1 MMKKIALVFVLFAT
15 FANVGFCSL
24 KSDEINIYNLKKS
37 NMYLLDL
44 DTRVQEIIVS
54 DKNIVD
60 VYPVTSAESEN
71 KQLFV
76 EANANGVCDVN
87 IKTAKKD
94 YMVRFIAGSVFEDTK
109 KNLTKI
115 DLPIGQK

>member
-1 MMKKIALVFVLFAT
+1 MMKKIALVFILFVT
-15 FANVGFCSL
+15 LANIGFCSL

-37 NMYLLDL
+37 NMYLFDL
-44 DTRVQEIIVS
+44 DSRVQEIIVS

-60 VYPVTSAESEN
+60 VYPVSSVESEN

-76 EANANGVCDVN
+76 EANANGICDVN
-87 IKTAKKD
+87 IKTAKKN
-94 YMVRFIAGSVFEDTK
+94 YKVRFISGSVFEDEK

-115 DLPIGQK
+115 DLPAEQK